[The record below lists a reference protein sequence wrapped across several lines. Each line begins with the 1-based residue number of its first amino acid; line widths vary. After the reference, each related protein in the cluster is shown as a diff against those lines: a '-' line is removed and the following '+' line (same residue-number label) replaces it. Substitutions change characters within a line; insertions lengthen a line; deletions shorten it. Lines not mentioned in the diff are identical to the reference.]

1 MVSWAITG
9 AALHW
14 SREKKITADELADAV
29 LPTVHAALRAGDRQ
43 NFMKAIGYY
52 TTGAVDVLVDIDLP
66 KPIPGPTDLLIEVR
80 AISVNPVDAKSAPGA
95 VRRSQR

>member
-29 LPTVHAALRAGDRQ
+29 LPTMHAALRAG
-43 NFMKAIGYY
+43 
-52 TTGAVDVLVDIDLP
+52 
-66 KPIPGPTDLLIEVR
+66 E
-80 AISVNPVDAKSAPGA
+80 
-95 VRRSQR
+95 